1 MTEPEWG
8 DFKIMLALGRG
19 GSVAGAARI
28 LGVDSSTV
36 SRRLTAMEEAMGA
49 TLIVRG
55 GRDFVLTA
63 EGKKAF
69 GTAELVESA
78 IQSTTKDIAA
88 AKNEIAGLVRI
99 STVPSLTRALMQ
111 FNELL
116 SQSYPNLSVELS
128 AAYRIV
134 DLAKGEADIAIRMV
148 KPTEIDVIG
157 KRAFEWANGL
167 YASKTYVAKHGLP
180 TKPDDLKHHKL
191 IRYVESMLHLPWFNY
206 VEAYCQN
213 NAGAMRVDS
222 TEMAMAAIVSGAG
235 IGAIACNY
243 GDAHPDLVR
252 ALPEPINCT
261 TGWIIYHESNR
272 GSARIKTVIDL
283 LCETFDRQRDLFA
296 GRLKV

>member
-1 MTEPEWG
+1 MAEPEWG

-49 TLIVRG
+49 TLIIRG
-55 GRDFVLTA
+55 GREFLLTP
-63 EGKKAF
+63 EGQKAF
-69 GTAELVESA
+69 ATAELVERA

-111 FNELL
+111 FVEQLA
-116 SQSYPNLSVELS
+116 QSYPNLSIELG
-128 AAYRIV
+128 AAGRIV

-157 KRAFEWANGL
+157 KRAFEWAIGL
-167 YASKTYVAKHGLP
+167 YASKAYAAKHGLP
-180 TKPDDLKHHKL
+180 TRPDDLKHHKL
-191 IRYVESMLHLPWFNY
+191 LRYVDSMLHLPWFNY

-213 NAGAMRVDS
+213 SAGALRVDS
-222 TEMAMAAIVSGAG
+222 TETAMAAIVSGAG
-235 IGAIACNY
+235 IGAIACKH
-243 GDAHPDLVR
+243 GDANPDLVR
-252 ALPEPINCT
+252 ALPEPINYT
-261 TGWIIYHESNR
+261 TGWIVYHESNR

-283 LCETFDRQRDLFA
+283 LCETFDQQKDLYA
-296 GRLKV
+296 DRLKV